1 MRDYAD
7 NFGQIFTF
15 KGKSL
20 EHFSNYVDPVGGGE
34 VRTPDP
40 RMHFSCQ
47 RVEQPD
53 TRQAT
58 SLEMP
63 GMDVPCLR
71 V

>member
-15 KGKSL
+15 KDKSL

-34 VRTPDP
+34 VTTPDP

-53 TRQAT
+53 RQPA
-58 SLEMP
+58 LKCQEWMF
-63 GMDVPCLR
+63 R